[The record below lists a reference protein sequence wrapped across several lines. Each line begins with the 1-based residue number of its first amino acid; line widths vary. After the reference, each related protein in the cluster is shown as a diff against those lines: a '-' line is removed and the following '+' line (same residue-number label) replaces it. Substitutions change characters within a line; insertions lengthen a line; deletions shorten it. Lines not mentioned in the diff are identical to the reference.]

1 MLFKMFNIK
10 ISRVKKY
17 TKNIFIAFL
26 MLSCC
31 SSLLVG
37 PVAVY
42 AKLNNN
48 PLVPNPSAVGEG
60 FRTSTDPLVQDQ
72 LIAKSYSFA
81 LDSLGVLNPIRL
93 QGVDARQGVNFNL
106 RSDEVVVKA
115 SLHLSFSYSKDLLS
129 DLSQINL
136 FLNGES
142 LESINI
148 EDGVGGQKVEK
159 VIEIPSQLVLDNNTL
174 TFQLIGH
181 YSKTCEDPRDSRLWA
196 EISNLSKILVS
207 TSQFVLQNDLQFFPL
222 PFIDKLDSKKD
233 VLKFVF
239 SDTKDNKTME
249 AAGILASY
257 FGSISSQA
265 GVEFEVSQNSIPK
278 KGNAII
284 FMGKESSIPELLEKS
299 STLDSKVSMVTNPN
313 DSSGKLLII
322 SGSSGADHKTA
333 VLNLLA
339 NIGVLN
345 GDSVEFKGTP
355 TFPKRK
361 PYDAPSWLSSSGS
374 VKFSNLFSNLDSLNV
389 VGYGESSVPLNVNL
403 PPDLFYVPG
412 KSGVKLNLDYTY
424 DKPNYAKGESA
435 KLVINDGNQFI
446 RGVALEGGKGAYFDT
461 YVKPLLIKLGFFK
474 KSTSDSSEVN
484 TVKASS
490 SFELPI
496 SSTNSQL
503 KIRSNFLYNYSNKQD
518 CEDNMMVAPTKQS
531 IDPNSTI
538 DISHISHFVKMPNLS
553 YFQLHGYPYSR
564 MADLSETAFVITEK
578 NRSSELLGTYL
589 TVLGRIG
596 NITRFPGLAV
606 SVIEEQSSQALKG
619 KDLIFIQNDLV
630 DSDLVKSW
638 NLDISMKIGFFQK
651 IKNSI
656 QNFSLSELF
665 SKGNDSPVEKNVS
678 TEKTV
683 GQIIQ
688 VNSPISSDR
697 TVVLISS
704 ISPAGF
710 KSINNTLMGT
720 DELSGKFFGGKV
732 LITETEKIS
741 LESQDSY
748 YLGKLSLPE
757 FFQWSLQQHPIL
769 FVLSSLLSI
778 LFVTAFVHGRLK
790 KKAKRRYPGHS
801 H

>member
-1 MLFKMFNIK
+1 MLFKMSNIK

-48 PLVPNPSAVGEG
+48 PPTVGEDSK
-60 FRTSTDPLVQDQ
+60 TPTTPLVQDK

-106 RSDEVVVKA
+106 RSDEVVMKA

-196 EISNLSKILVS
+196 EISNLSKIVVS

-222 PFIDKLDSKKD
+222 PFIDKLDSKRD

-239 SDTKDNKTME
+239 SDIKDNKTME

-278 KGNAII
+278 KGNAIV
-284 FMGKESSIPELLEKS
+284 FMGKESAIPELLENS
-299 STLDSKVSMVTNPN
+299 STLDSKISMVANPN

-345 GDSVEFKGTP
+345 GDSVEFKGAP

-361 PYDAPSWLSSSGS
+361 PYDAPAWLSSTGS
-374 VKFSNLFSNLDSLNV
+374 VKFSELFSNNLDSLNV

-461 YVKPLLIKLGFFK
+461 YVKPLLSKLGLFN

-531 IDPNSTI
+531 INPNSTI
-538 DISHISHFVKMPNLS
+538 DVSHISHFVKMPNLS
-553 YFQLHGYPYSR
+553 YFQLHGFPYSR

-596 NITRFPGLAV
+596 SITRFPGLSL
-606 SVIEEQSSQALKG
+606 SVAEEQSSQALKG

-638 NLDISMKIGFFQK
+638 NLDISMKVGFFQK

-656 QNFSLSELF
+656 QNFSLSALF
-665 SKGNDSPVEKNVS
+665 AKSKEGPVDKNAS

-688 VNSPISSDR
+688 VSSPISSDR

-710 KSINNTLMGT
+710 KSINNTLLGT
-720 DELSGKFFGGKV
+720 DDLSGKFFGGKV

-748 YLGKLSLPE
+748 YLGKLSIPE

-790 KKAKRRYPGHS
+790 KKVKSRYAGHS
-801 H
+801 N